1 MNSVSAPLGVRVP
14 GVKAGIAMVTRQPAF
29 IWVDQDGKRFVNEKN
44 LSLADSD

>member
-1 MNSVSAPLGVRVP
+1 
-14 GVKAGIAMVTRQPAF
+14 MVTRQPAF